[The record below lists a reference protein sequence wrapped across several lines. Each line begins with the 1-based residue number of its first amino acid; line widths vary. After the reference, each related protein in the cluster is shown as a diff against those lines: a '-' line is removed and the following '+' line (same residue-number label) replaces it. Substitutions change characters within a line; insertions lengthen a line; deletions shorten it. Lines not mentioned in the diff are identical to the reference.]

1 MAKRKKSQPAPKKA
15 AVAKRRTFRP
25 DWPITCLAIAGLAVT
40 GYLSVARTLSTSP
53 LLCGEGS
60 SCDLVQQSHWSLL
73 LGLPVSLWGF
83 GLYLLIAL
91 IAGLG
96 RPRLKRWQRLWM
108 LSYFGVAFSVYL
120 TLAGWLALE
129 AFCLWCTISLGL
141 IAAIFVVLNLRR
153 PESAPGM
160 SWGGFLGGQTTTV
173 AVALL
178 ALHAVYA
185 GWLPAGGW
193 DWTWQ
198 SAVLPVITLALPV
211 IAYIARLMR
220 GSMIEV
226 LHSDFIRTARAKGLP
241 ERQVILRHALKPALL
256 PVLSYMGPATA
267 ALITGSVVVERIFS
281 IPGLGSYF
289 VQGALN
295 RDYTLVMGVVMFY
308 GVLIIVLNLLVDLL
322 YALLDPK
329 IRYEDL

>member
-25 DWPITCLAIAGLAVT
+25 DWPITGLAIAGLAVT

-185 GWLPAGGW
+185 GWFQPSEDPRLRA
-193 DWTWQ
+193 
-198 SAVLPVITLALPV
+198 LAEHL
-211 IAYIARLMR
+211 
-220 GSMIEV
+220 
-226 LHSDFIRTARAKGLP
+226 
-241 ERQVILRHALKPALL
+241 
-256 PVLSYMGPATA
+256 
-267 ALITGSVVVERIFS
+267 
-281 IPGLGSYF
+281 
-289 VQGALN
+289 QGAGAVYYGAFWCPSCQQQSRLFGASADRLPYVECSPQGRN
-295 RDYTLVMGVVMFY
+295 GGVAFECVSNDITAY
-308 GVLIIVLNLLVDLL
+308 PTWV
-322 YALLDPK
+322 
-329 IRYEDL
+329 IRGRKFEEMLEPEELARRTQFDWDGWQAESSATPSN